1 MLTVGRGL
9 SAAIGAGPKI
19 DLRVSPVVAARGWC
33 NDAVVEQLVVLVDDH
48 AGFRAQARAL
58 CEAHGLRV
66 VGEAGDGADA
76 LEVVGRLRPDLVLLD
91 IVLPDIDGFAVARRL
106 AALPHAPQVILV
118 SSREASDFGARL
130 TEAPVR
136 GFITKAD
143 LTAAGIA
150 ALLRR

>member
-1 MLTVGRGL
+1 VLTLGCRPA
-9 SAAIGAGPKI
+9 AAIRADPNL
-19 DLRVSPVVAARGWC
+19 DLRVSPVVPPRGWC
-33 NDAVVEQLVVLVDDH
+33 NRAVVKQLVVLVDDH

-66 VGEAGDGADA
+66 VGEASDGATA
-76 LEVVGRLRPDLVLLD
+76 LDVVGRLRPDVVLLD

-106 AALPHAPQVILV
+106 AGLPQAPQVILI

-130 TEAPVR
+130 TDAPVR

-143 LTAAGIA
+143 LSADAIK
-150 ALLRR
+150 ALLRG